1 MIQIPSNVALPTSLI
16 SDLQK
21 HFLFVDGS
29 WGVVRRGDVY
39 ALIVDPLYSHQSPAQ
54 IQTQLRAV
62 SSQLHFV
69 AVSKPPKESRVA
81 CWIFVRYGQ
90 SPPAKP
96 GLGRSSFGLPGLWAY
111 WGT

>member
-1 MIQIPSNVALPTSLI
+1 MIQVPANVALPASI
-16 SDLQK
+16 IADLQR
-21 HFLFVDGS
+21 HFDFVDGS
-29 WGVVRRGDVY
+29 WGIVRRGDAY
-39 ALIVDPLYSHQSPAQ
+39 ALIVDPLYSHQTPVQ
-54 IQTQLRAV
+54 IQNQLRTV

-81 CWIFVRYGQ
+81 CWIFIRYGN
-90 SPPAKP
+90 SPPVAA